1 MFKND
6 MNAANLKEMQRAFWM
21 QLSPLFLPPC
31 LNQVDLKY
39 QHIFQNRQYFFM
51 CYLFSLSL
59 LNP

>member
-39 QHIFQNRQYFFM
+39 QHIFQNRQYYF
-51 CYLFSLSL
+51 YVL
-59 LNP
+59 LV